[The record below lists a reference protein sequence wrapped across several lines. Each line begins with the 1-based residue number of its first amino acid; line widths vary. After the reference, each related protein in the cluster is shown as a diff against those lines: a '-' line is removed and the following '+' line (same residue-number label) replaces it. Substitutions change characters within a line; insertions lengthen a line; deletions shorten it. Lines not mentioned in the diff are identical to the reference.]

1 MLMEEDRE
9 SQLQRKSVLRLL
21 LPLFILLVLCI
32 TSAVVTYTFG
42 DGEFNTAFSNASFN
56 VPLSRITLFSAV
68 NYILRSHS
76 FGEYV
81 KRHNSN
87 FVSFCLP
94 LLLQI

>member
-9 SQLQRKSVLRLL
+9 SQLQRKGVLKLL
-21 LPLFILLVLCI
+21 LPLFILWVLCV

-42 DGEFNTAFSNASFN
+42 DGEFNTAISNASFN
-56 VPLSRITLFSAV
+56 SPSSRITLFSAV
-68 NYILRSHS
+68 NNIRSHS

-81 KRHNSN
+81 KCHNSN
-87 FVSFCLP
+87 FASFCLP